1 MCVVNNENYTLP
13 VFPAEISVLN
23 SAEEKSSHFIMLKI
37 SPLCLNFVLNSSR
50 IKSHQHGLCMVYIF
64 FFFKSE
70 EKQLLTLYKAITWD
84 WEFGA
89 ISLIQTLFKEDTE

>member
-1 MCVVNNENYTLP
+1 MCVVNKENYTLP

-64 FFFKSE
+64 FFLSQKKSNFSPYI
-70 EKQLLTLYKAITWD
+70 KQLLEI
-84 WEFGA
+84 E
-89 ISLIQTLFKEDTE
+89 SLGL